1 MKANV
6 PKPQK
11 PPRPFERLP
20 EYQRQQINKFFT
32 DQMYNGM
39 DKENERVQEVMIKA
53 NCIYKH
59 DFEGA
64 DEEQLLQYI
73 ASWRRFYRTIE
84 RFKTEEE
91 LNAWLSEQMKR
102 CFPTCGFPQMRIDE
116 LKKAE
121 GSILYEQRNTYNAGA
136 ETEDL

>member
-1 MKANV
+1 MKCNIPRQV
-6 PKPQK
+6 SQMSPSDQK
-11 PPRPFERLP
+11 
-20 EYQRQQINKFFT
+20 QIAKYYT
-32 DQMYNGM
+32 EQMYNGM

-84 RFKTEEE
+84 RFKTEDE
-91 LNAWLSEQMKR
+91 LNAWLDEQMKR
-102 CFPTCGFPQMRIDE
+102 CFPTCGFPQMRIDQ
-116 LKKAE
+116 LK
-121 GSILYEQRNTYNAGA
+121 NAG
-136 ETEDL
+136 ESVLNE